1 MKSSTPKKTAVSVA
15 LDAAMAALPIVS
27 PLAGALL
34 TAVNRTEVASQT
46 GEIDALVDE
55 ARRQELSLHMAKLQ
69 AQVAQ
74 ELAIARRI
82 ENAVEVE
89 IEEFYEVN
97 AKAGANASATP
108 ASFNASLGGEGRKVT
123 RRVYRFKGQV
133 SGDAEA

>member
-74 ELAIARRI
+74 ELAIAHRI

-89 IEEFYEVN
+89 IEEFYEAN

-108 ASFNASLGGEGRKVT
+108 ASFSASLGGEGRKVT

-133 SGDAEA
+133 SGDGDA